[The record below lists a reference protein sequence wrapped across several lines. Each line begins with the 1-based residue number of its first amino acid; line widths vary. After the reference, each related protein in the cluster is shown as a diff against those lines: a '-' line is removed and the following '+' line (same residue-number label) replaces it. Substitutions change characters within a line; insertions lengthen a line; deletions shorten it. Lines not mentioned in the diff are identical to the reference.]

1 LVHPVE
7 IWMTMSTAAD
17 CLGMY
22 LFTKRLLSFFGC
34 KLFN

>member
-1 LVHPVE
+1 
-7 IWMTMSTAAD
+7 MAMSAAAD
-17 CLGMY
+17 CLAMY